1 MGNYSAL
8 KAVCARSDEFSP
20 SACVIYYLWA
30 ENRLKTQIFYSSV
43 LCGFGVALL
52 GSAFGRQA
60 VGGVAHVVEPRH
72 LLPLLAAHAVFLV
85 VAAVGPG
92 SSFAAAGFESIN
104 LLAPIVKKLKQPG
117 GNGHGIDRPVK
128 AAVASGLY
136 LLQVVH
142 HLSHVEVPVLR
153 QYQVAQLVNLHFG
166 EFVLHAGEL
175 AQVVELN
182 AQPHFGHVAP
192 LGCAHHAQ
200 CRSSAANGGFGVGY
214 AGCLQ
219 RGAEGGQEVC
229 GRAVALFT
237 GQGCRRRRLFRQRAG
252 QGSWQSGGRARRVHR
267 RAHEC
272 ANLPGAVCC

>member
-1 MGNYSAL
+1 MGNYNAL
-8 KAVCARSDEFSP
+8 KAVCVRSDEFLFSV
-20 SACVIYYLWA
+20 CVIYYLVA
-30 ENRLKTQIFYSSV
+30 GNRLKTQIFYSSV
-43 LCGFGVALL
+43 LRGFGIALL

-60 VGGVAHVVEPRH
+60 VGFVAHVVEPRH
-72 LLPLLAAHAVFLV
+72 LLPLRAAHAVFLV

-92 SSFAAAGFESIN
+92 SSFAAAGFESVN
-104 LLAPIVKKLKQPG
+104 LLAPFVKELQQPG

-128 AAVASGLY
+128 AAVAAGLY

-142 HLSHVEVPVLR
+142 HLGHVEVPVLR
-153 QYQVAQLVNLHFG
+153 QYQVAELVNLHFG
-166 EFVLHAGEL
+166 EFVLYAREL

-192 LGCAHHAQ
+192 IGCAHHAQ
-200 CRSSAANGGFGVGY
+200 CRSRAAKGAFGVGY
-214 AGCLQ
+214 AGRLQ
-219 RGAEGGQEVC
+219 RRAEGGQEVC

>member
-1 MGNYSAL
+1 MGNYSML

-20 SACVIYYLWA
+20 SVCVIYYLGV

-43 LCGFGVALL
+43 LRSFGVALL
-52 GSAFGRQA
+52 GSAFGCQA
-60 VGGVAHVVEPRH
+60 VGFVAHVVEPRH
-72 LLPLLAAHAVFLV
+72 LFPLRAAHAVFLV

-92 SSFAAAGFESIN
+92 SSFAAAGFEAVN
-104 LLAPIVKKLKQPG
+104 LLASFVKELQQPG

-142 HLSHVEVPVLR
+142 HLGHVEVPVLR

-166 EFVLHAGEL
+166 EFVLYAGEL

-192 LGCAHHAQ
+192 IGCAHHAQ
-200 CRSSAANGGFGVGY
+200 CRSRAAEGAFGVGY
-214 AGCLQ
+214 AGRLQ
-219 RGAEGGQEVC
+219 RRAEGGQEVC

>member
-8 KAVCARSDEFSP
+8 KAVCARSDEFLP
-20 SACVIYYLWA
+20 SACVIYYLVA

-43 LCGFGVALL
+43 LRSFGVALL

-60 VGGVAHVVEPRH
+60 VGFVAHVVEPRH
-72 LLPLLAAHAVFLV
+72 LLPLRAAHAVFLV

-92 SSFAAAGFESIN
+92 SSFAAAGFESVN
-104 LLAPIVKKLKQPG
+104 LLAPFVKELQQPG

-142 HLSHVEVPVLR
+142 HLGHVEVPVLR
-153 QYQVAQLVNLHFG
+153 QYQVAELVNLHFG
-166 EFVLHAGEL
+166 EFVLYAGEL

-192 LGCAHHAQ
+192 IGCAYHAQ
-200 CRSSAANGGFGVGY
+200 CRSRAAKGAFGVGY
-214 AGCLQ
+214 AGRLQ

-252 QGSWQSGGRARRVHR
+252 QGSWQSGGRARRAHR

>member
-8 KAVCARSDEFSP
+8 KAVCVRSDEFSP
-20 SACVIYYLWA
+20 SVCVIYYLGA
-30 ENRLKTQIFYSSV
+30 GNRLKTQIFYSSV
-43 LCGFGVALL
+43 LRGFGVALL

-60 VGGVAHVVEPRH
+60 VGFVAHVVEPRH
-72 LLPLLAAHAVFLV
+72 LLPLRAAHAVFLV
-85 VAAVGPG
+85 VAAVGLG
-92 SSFAAAGFESIN
+92 SSFAAAGFESVN
-104 LLAPIVKKLKQPG
+104 LFAPFVKELQQPG

-142 HLSHVEVPVLR
+142 HLGHVEVPVLR

-166 EFVLHAGEL
+166 EFVLYAREL

-192 LGCAHHAQ
+192 IGCAHHAQ
-200 CRSSAANGGFGVGY
+200 CRSRAAKGAFGVGY
-214 AGCLQ
+214 AGRLQ
-219 RGAEGGQEVC
+219 RRAEGGQKVC

-252 QGSWQSGGRARRVHR
+252 QGSWQSGGRARRAHR

>member
-1 MGNYSAL
+1 MGNYSML

-20 SACVIYYLWA
+20 SVCVIYYLLV

-43 LCGFGVALL
+43 LRSFGVALL

-60 VGGVAHVVEPRH
+60 VGFVAHVVEPRH
-72 LLPLLAAHAVFLV
+72 LLPLRAAHAVFLV

-92 SSFAAAGFESIN
+92 SSFAAAGFEAVN
-104 LLAPIVKKLKQPG
+104 LLAPFVKELQQPG

-128 AAVASGLY
+128 AAVAAGLY

-142 HLSHVEVPVLR
+142 HLGHVEVPVLR

-166 EFVLHAGEL
+166 EFVLYAGEL

-192 LGCAHHAQ
+192 IGCAHHAQ
-200 CRSSAANGGFGVGY
+200 CRSRAAKGAFGVCY
-214 AGCLQ
+214 AGRLQ
-219 RGAEGGQEVC
+219 RGAEGGQKVC
-229 GRAVALFT
+229 CRAVALFT

-252 QGSWQSGGRARRVHR
+252 QGSWQSGGRARRAHR

>member
-20 SACVIYYLWA
+20 SVCVIYYLGA

-43 LCGFGVALL
+43 LRSFGVALL

-60 VGGVAHVVEPRH
+60 VGFVAHVVEPRH
-72 LLPLLAAHAVFLV
+72 LFPLRAAHAVFLV
-85 VAAVGPG
+85 VEAVGPG
-92 SSFAAAGFESIN
+92 SSFAAAGFESVN
-104 LLAPIVKKLKQPG
+104 LLASFVKELQQPG

-142 HLSHVEVPVLR
+142 HLGHVEVPVLR

-166 EFVLHAGEL
+166 EFVLHAREL

-192 LGCAHHAQ
+192 IGCAHHAQ
-200 CRSSAANGGFGVGY
+200 CRSRAAKGAFGVGY
-214 AGCLQ
+214 AGRLQ
-219 RGAEGGQEVC
+219 RRAEGGQKVC

-237 GQGCRRRRLFRQRAG
+237 GQGCRRRLLFRQRAG
-252 QGSWQSGGRARRVHR
+252 QGSWQSGGRARPVHR

>member
-8 KAVCARSDEFSP
+8 KAACVRSDEFSP
-20 SACVIYYLWA
+20 SVCVIYYLGA
-30 ENRLKTQIFYSSV
+30 ENRLKTQIYCSLV
-43 LCGFGVALL
+43 LRSFGVALL

-60 VGGVAHVVEPRH
+60 VGFVAHVVEPRH
-72 LLPLLAAHAVFLV
+72 LLPLRAAHAVFLV

-92 SSFAAAGFESIN
+92 SSFAAAGFESVN
-104 LLAPIVKKLKQPG
+104 LLASFVKELQQPG

-142 HLSHVEVPVLR
+142 HLGHVEVPVLR

-192 LGCAHHAQ
+192 IGCAHHAQ
-200 CRSSAANGGFGVGY
+200 CRSRAAKGAFGVGY
-214 AGCLQ
+214 AGRLQ
-219 RGAEGGQEVC
+219 RGAEGGQKVC

-252 QGSWQSGGRARRVHR
+252 QGSWQSGGRARRAHR

>member
-1 MGNYSAL
+1 MGNYNAL
-8 KAVCARSDEFSP
+8 KAVCVRSDGFLFSV
-20 SACVIYYLWA
+20 CVIYYLLA

-43 LCGFGVALL
+43 LRSFGVALL

-60 VGGVAHVVEPRH
+60 VGFVAHVVEPRH
-72 LLPLLAAHAVFLV
+72 LFPLRAAHAVFLV

-92 SSFAAAGFESIN
+92 SSFAAAGFEAVN
-104 LLAPIVKKLKQPG
+104 LLASFVKELQQPC
-117 GNGHGIDRPVK
+117 GNGHGIDRAVK

-136 LLQVVH
+136 LLQVVD
-142 HLSHVEVPVLR
+142 HLGHVEVPVLR

-192 LGCAHHAQ
+192 IGCAHHAQ
-200 CRSSAANGGFGVGY
+200 CRSRAAKGAFGVGY
-214 AGCLQ
+214 AGRLQ